1 MIFFASDSAA
11 PFRVVC
17 HVSVTRVVDTVR
29 NQDRRSFNFKTI
41 RMPVLARPSLR
52 KRLEYSS

>member
-17 HVSVTRVVDTVR
+17 HVSVTQVVDTAR
-29 NQDRRSFNFKTI
+29 KQDRRS
-41 RMPVLARPSLR
+41 SLS
-52 KRLEYSS
+52 LDDLNASTS